1 MAEKVELTA
10 CCPNCGKLYAV
21 YNVYVT
27 DSKHLQVSCQNPK
40 CNARFRID
48 IVNANIKVHK

>member
-1 MAEKVELTA
+1 MAEKIELKA
-10 CCPNCGKLYAV
+10 SCPDCGKLYAV
-21 YNVYVT
+21 YNVYAT

-48 IVNANIKVHK
+48 IVNAGISVHK

>member
-10 CCPNCGKLYAV
+10 CCPRCGKLYAV